1 MAKIM
6 ENPVNSIKSLNQIK
20 IIKSKINQSLLN
32 CLRKIKIKDSRYKYS
47 KIKVIK
53 RMKQRS
59 KIKIISRKKIKRMAK
74 RVIRTKASRIMKP
87 ITRKTAKRRFKK
99 MIPRKTK
106 RMMVR
111 ICSLL
116 KIIKIQRKT
125 RPMTI
130 SRMRNKIRKIR
141 LFVAKIMI
149 ADENRS
155 SQATK
160 YFKSQYKSLKLSF
173 NLKYLFSVCVNY
185 IIYIFLIV
193 YSSLL

>member
-1 MAKIM
+1 M
-6 ENPVNSIKSLNQIK
+6 N
-20 IIKSKINQSLLN
+20 
-32 CLRKIKIKDSRYKYS
+32 
-47 KIKVIK
+47 
-53 RMKQRS
+53 QRS
-59 KIKIISRKKIKRMAK
+59 KMKIISRKKVKRMAK
-74 RVIRTKASRIMKP
+74 RMTRTKTSRIMKP
-87 ITRKTAKRRFKK
+87 IIRKTVKRRFKT
-99 MIPRKTK
+99 MIPPKTK

-130 SRMRNKIRKIR
+130 SRIRIKIRQISF
-141 LFVAKIMI
+141 LVAKIMV
-149 ADENRS
+149 ANENRS
-155 SQATK
+155 SQVTK
-160 YFKSQYKSLKLSF
+160 YFKSQYKNFKLSF